1 MVIAQ
6 SKDLIIRQ
14 LAPEDAEVFSD
25 MSKDGS
31 LEEVGFTKDCCQWM
45 DNWIKETTQLNI
57 ENNPLKE
64 YLAYSVEE
72 KKTGKVVGSVGCSY
86 YDDLDTVGICYFIST
101 EYRNKG
107 YATQA
112 ADSYVQYYFD
122 NYDLPEII
130 ATIKECNTASWK
142 VAEKTGFELIDTRM
156 YKDINDEGEELYRF
170 YRRKKKY

>member
-1 MVIAQ
+1 MVRSVRIKMVIAQ

-57 ENNPLKE
+57 EKNPLKE

-72 KKTGKVVGSVGCSY
+72 KNRKS
-86 YDDLDTVGICYFIST
+86 
-101 EYRNKG
+101 
-107 YATQA
+107 
-112 ADSYVQYYFD
+112 
-122 NYDLPEII
+122 
-130 ATIKECNTASWK
+130 SWFCW
-142 VAEKTGFELIDTRM
+142 VFL
-156 YKDINDEGEELYRF
+156 L
-170 YRRKKKY
+170 